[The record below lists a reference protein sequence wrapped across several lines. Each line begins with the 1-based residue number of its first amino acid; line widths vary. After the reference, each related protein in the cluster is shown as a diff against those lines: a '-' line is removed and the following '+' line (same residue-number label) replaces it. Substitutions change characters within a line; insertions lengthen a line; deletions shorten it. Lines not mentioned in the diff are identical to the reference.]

1 MQTLLNK
8 IELILDIAIL
18 ILLIFGL
25 VVLAVLAIQNGVR
38 DSADATAE
46 SVEETPAETLPEVE
60 TTELA
65 EETVAETSKS
75 FDIFSKYDSR
85 SQYYALATTIVEFDW
100 ENDIVTCEDDMGFRW
115 QFEGIEDWCI
125 GDTATLV
132 MYTNGTDLI
141 YDDVIIRATYS
152 TWELKGG
159 IGND

>member
-18 ILLIFGL
+18 ILLICGL

-38 DSADATAE
+38 ASAEAT
-46 SVEETPAETLPEVE
+46 
-60 TTELA
+60 A
-65 EETVAETSKS
+65 EETVAETAEELQP
-75 FDIFSKYDSR
+75 DAPCYTEYDSR

-152 TWELKGG
+152 TWELSK
-159 IGND
+159 